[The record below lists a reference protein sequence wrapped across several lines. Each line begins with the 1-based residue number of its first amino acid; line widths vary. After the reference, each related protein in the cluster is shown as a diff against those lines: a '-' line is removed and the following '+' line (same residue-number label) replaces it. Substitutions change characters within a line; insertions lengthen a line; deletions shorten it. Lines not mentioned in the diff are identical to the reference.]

1 MTEPSTTPTLEQRAA
16 AISVHCP
23 VGWSVRAHGP
33 GFAIYSSGLSDRPPH
48 SLMHGDDMAVLTAIW
63 SWHTSDLDQTLRA
76 LKDLASRLG
85 CAVADSLPG
94 FFERQTTGFSKRVL
108 ALVHRALGRD
118 QLAEDPAA
126 TPIRAYDAVAELA
139 QEHAAVRKKWSGSA
153 SERDEFWKVLRA
165 LGLGDAETLAD
176 FTARWLGCAH
186 ALAVAEKHI
195 ATTEREGVRNGEEQ
209 LRLHAAVEAAE
220 KLVTKRETDIFDLRS
235 EVEALKKAAEVAPI
249 DRDMLSDALDC
260 ARREVVWVPESSRAV
275 LDEQLDNSL
284 LAYGFASSDI
294 AKMSAA
300 QKADEISKAQQRA
313 AGVTAVPATTTR
325 QTDEAGESE
334 QVRNAIE
341 WCTTH
346 AGRGLAAELAQDAA
360 RKLQAS
366 LATMTGRPTLR
377 WAIAQALHIGAEAAI
392 EWAERYWGGKLEA
405 QQVELRQL
413 REDQTD
419 YQALLELQRARRDLS
434 IYEADSCGVAE
445 LAATAIAKFSKLPM
459 AIEARSYDIK
469 RRAKIAVRIEPD
481 TAKPRVVGNPV
492 PRPSPAARIAEQIKA
507 DLNKPAAKPG
517 RNVMDEVL
525 GLGEATERFDR
536 AYLGETAKRYETVLS
551 ADAVP
556 ADLEARQNDRLHI
569 PGDNPGRVR
578 SMNGL
583 DEHFALPGIG
593 FVAARWAG
601 TLARGEH
608 WRIVADV
615 LPDYAIRGIAD
626 SWGWSRKIAGE
637 TFTSAGYKTPA
648 EAFKAARK
656 HREELKAAMDRGPVR
671 TPAAVI
677 AAMFP
682 LARRLL
688 IIDQHAVVDGN
699 DPRAH
704 IVKADVQISQEQEQ
718 AAVVCSVMPTGEI
731 NVLKNRQDGK
741 VGLITPVEGATFA
754 SMTWTGSAWVPV
766 AGPFTVTTT
775 MDSTEYAA
783 TFQTG
788 PIAAARIA
796 MGVDGPARA
805 PVWTGITW
813 MSGKGR
819 AKSLTLPGL
828 RLIDENGKAMKLRTD
843 VAGFTDKAKRIFNKL
858 FENQRLIAVHLQNG
872 VVRHAT
878 FDCYSEQA
886 EAGDIVVR
894 LSETKAVAPKPTRQ
908 GIAWRSA
915 EGDEFA
921 EVPIRPTFDEIG
933 NNVIEVHAE
942 LPEGLQH
949 EIKQTSRDRPTIT
962 ATTVNGAKITGPV
975 IGWEQELNSGG
986 VGWRLT
992 VPMRNPT
999 PRT

>member
-1 MTEPSTTPTLEQRAA
+1 MTEPSITPTQRAA

-23 VGWSVRAHGP
+23 VGWRVRAHGP
-33 GFAIYSSGLSDRPPH
+33 GFAIYSSGLSDWPPH

-63 SWHTSDLDQTLRA
+63 GWHTSELDQTLRA

-220 KLVTKRETDIFDLRS
+220 KLVTKREADIFDLRS

-536 AYLGETAKRYETVLS
+536 AATDAAPRKGFRTALDQLVAGGEAMVGT
-551 ADAVP
+551 
-556 ADLEARQNDRLHI
+556 
-569 PGDNPGRVR
+569 RV
-578 SMNGL
+578 
-583 DEHFALPGIG
+583 
-593 FVAARWAG
+593 
-601 TLARGEH
+601 
-608 WRIVADV
+608 
-615 LPDYAIRGIAD
+615 
-626 SWGWSRKIAGE
+626 
-637 TFTSAGYKTPA
+637 
-648 EAFKAARK
+648 
-656 HREELKAAMDRGPVR
+656 
-671 TPAAVI
+671 
-677 AAMFP
+677 
-682 LARRLL
+682 
-688 IIDQHAVVDGN
+688 
-699 DPRAH
+699 
-704 IVKADVQISQEQEQ
+704 
-718 AAVVCSVMPTGEI
+718 
-731 NVLKNRQDGK
+731 
-741 VGLITPVEGATFA
+741 GATRVNV
-754 SMTWTGSAWVPV
+754 SGVEVQWTGSAWVPTRLV
-766 AGPFTVTTT
+766 IDG
-775 MDSTEYAA
+775 DES
-783 TFQTG
+783 
-788 PIAAARIA
+788 IAVS
-796 MGVDGPARA
+796 GVDGPVPVRA
-805 PVWTGITW
+805 AGWTGITW

-828 RLIDENGKAMKLRTD
+828 HVRADLGPNALRSAKMESLSQKAIKVLQRRDRLYAFHLPGGVKRYGYVDTWSHLRAGEPLAISIRPPKVKA
-843 VAGFTDKAKRIFNKL
+843 
-858 FENQRLIAVHLQNG
+858 E
-872 VVRHAT
+872 
-878 FDCYSEQA
+878 
-886 EAGDIVVR
+886 
-894 LSETKAVAPKPTRQ
+894 APKPVRQ
-908 GIAWRSA
+908 GIAWRRPGHDVDS
-915 EGDEFA
+915 FA
-921 EVPIRPTFDEIG
+921 ELPIRPTFDEGG
-933 NNVIEVHAE
+933 NQVIEVHAE
-942 LPEGLQH
+942 LPEDLRH

-962 ATTVNGAKITGPV
+962 VTTANGATLKGP
-975 IGWEQELNSGG
+975 IAAWMRQNGPDG
-986 VGWRLT
+986 VLWRLT
-992 VPMRNPT
+992 MPQRVPLPT
-999 PRT
+999 